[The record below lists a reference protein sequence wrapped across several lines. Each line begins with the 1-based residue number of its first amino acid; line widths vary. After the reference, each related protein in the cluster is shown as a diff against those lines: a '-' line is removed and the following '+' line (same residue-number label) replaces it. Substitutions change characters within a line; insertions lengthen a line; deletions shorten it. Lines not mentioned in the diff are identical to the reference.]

1 MKKTKRALA
10 ALSAL
15 TLTLSLT
22 ACGGGGQ
29 QSTGDSGTDAMTPA
43 ERVAAAEEKM
53 SALTSLSIDM
63 TQDIG
68 MSFAMADQSQELN
81 MSTKMQ
87 MDVIQEPLKAKG
99 TMQIDMGE
107 ELGGVQDVE
116 LYIMSEDDAA
126 NLYMQMG
133 GQWIKQSVTEAEL
146 GQYDAADSLELYLDS
161 AADFAEAGTEQ
172 VGGAD
177 ATKFTGVIKG
187 DKLYDVIEE
196 SGVLSSLGQTGTDVS
211 EDELK
216 AMLSKL
222 GDLPMSVWINADGYP
237 VQYEMDMSQ
246 MIDSI
251 LQKALEMEGAADQGM
266 TMTVSKAA
274 MSLTCSNFNAV
285 DDFELPAEAQNYV
298 TRLEELVGCRI
309 KYISVGPERDACI
322 VRD

>member
-1 MKKTKRALA
+1 MKKRALA

-22 ACGGGGQ
+22 ACGGGQ
-29 QSTGDSGTDAMTPA
+29 QSTGDSGTDAMTPT

-81 MSTKMQ
+81 MTTKMQ

-116 LYIMSEDDAA
+116 LYIMSEDDTA
-126 NLYMQMG
+126 NVYMQMG

-211 EDELK
+211 EDAIK
-216 AMLSKL
+216 SMLSEL

-285 DDFELPAEAQNYV
+285 DDFELPAEAQNA
-298 TRLEELVGCRI
+298 T
-309 KYISVGPERDACI
+309 AA
-322 VRD
+322 

>member
-15 TLTLSLT
+15 TLGLSLT
-22 ACGGGGQ
+22 ACGGGQ
-29 QSTGDSGTDAMTPA
+29 QSTGDSGTDAMTPT

-81 MSTKMQ
+81 MTTKMQ

-126 NLYMQMG
+126 NVYMQMN
-133 GQWIKQSVTEAEL
+133 GQWVKQSVSEAEL
-146 GQYDAADSLELYLDS
+146 AQFDAAESLELYLDS
-161 AADFAEAGTEQ
+161 AVDFAEAGTEQ
-172 VGGAD
+172 IGGAD

-196 SGVLSSLGQTGTDVS
+196 SGVLGSLGQTGTDVS

-216 AMLSKL
+216 AMLSEL

-251 LQKALEMEGAADQGM
+251 VQNALEAEGAADQGM

-285 DDFELPAEAQNYV
+285 EDFELPAEAQNA
-298 TRLEELVGCRI
+298 T
-309 KYISVGPERDACI
+309 AA
-322 VRD
+322 

>member
-22 ACGGGGQ
+22 ACGGGQ
-29 QSTGDSGTDAMTPA
+29 QSTGDSGTDAMTPT

-196 SGVLSSLGQTGTDVS
+196 SGVLGSLGQTGTDVS
-211 EDELK
+211 EDAIK
-216 AMLSKL
+216 SMLSEL

-285 DDFELPAEAQNYV
+285 DDFELPAEAQNA
-298 TRLEELVGCRI
+298 T
-309 KYISVGPERDACI
+309 AA
-322 VRD
+322 

>member
-29 QSTGDSGTDAMTPA
+29 QSTGDSGTDAMTPT

-81 MSTKMQ
+81 MTTKMQ

-107 ELGGVQDVE
+107 ELGGVQDME

-133 GQWIKQSVTEAEL
+133 GQWVKQSVSEAEL
-146 GQYDAADSLELYLDS
+146 AQFDAADSLELYLDS

-216 AMLSKL
+216 AMLFEL

-251 LQKALEMEGAADQGM
+251 VQNALEAEGAADQGM

-274 MSLTCSNFNAV
+274 MSLTCSNFDAV
-285 DDFELPAEAQNYV
+285 EDFELPAEAQNA
-298 TRLEELVGCRI
+298 T
-309 KYISVGPERDACI
+309 AA
-322 VRD
+322 

>member
-126 NLYMQMG
+126 NVYMQMG
-133 GQWIKQSVTEAEL
+133 GQWAKQSVSEAEL

-172 VGGAD
+172 IGGAD

-196 SGVLSSLGQTGTDVS
+196 SGVLGSLGQTGTDVS

-216 AMLSKL
+216 AMLSEL

-285 DDFELPAEAQNYV
+285 DDFELPAEAQNA
-298 TRLEELVGCRI
+298 T
-309 KYISVGPERDACI
+309 AA
-322 VRD
+322 

>member
-22 ACGGGGQ
+22 ACGGGQ
-29 QSTGDSGTDAMTPA
+29 QSTGDSGTDAMTPT

-81 MSTKMQ
+81 MTTKMQ

-146 GQYDAADSLELYLDS
+146 GQYDAAESLELYLDS

-172 VGGAD
+172 IGGAD

-274 MSLTCSNFNAV
+274 MSLTCSNFDAV
-285 DDFELPAEAQNYV
+285 EDFELPAEAQNA
-298 TRLEELVGCRI
+298 T
-309 KYISVGPERDACI
+309 AA
-322 VRD
+322 

>member
-22 ACGGGGQ
+22 ACGGGQ
-29 QSTGDSGTDAMTPA
+29 QSTGDSGTDAMTPT

-211 EDELK
+211 EDAIK
-216 AMLSKL
+216 SMLSEL

-274 MSLTCSNFNAV
+274 MSLTCSNFDAV
-285 DDFELPAEAQNYV
+285 EDFELPAEAQNATAV
-298 TRLEELVGCRI
+298 
-309 KYISVGPERDACI
+309 
-322 VRD
+322 

>member
-29 QSTGDSGTDAMTPA
+29 QSTGDSGTDAMTPT

-285 DDFELPAEAQNYV
+285 EDFELPAEAQNA
-298 TRLEELVGCRI
+298 T
-309 KYISVGPERDACI
+309 AA
-322 VRD
+322 

>member
-116 LYIMSEDDAA
+116 LYIMSEDDTA
-126 NLYMQMG
+126 NVYMQMG

-172 VGGAD
+172 IGGAD

-211 EDELK
+211 EDTIK
-216 AMLSKL
+216 SMLSEL

-285 DDFELPAEAQNYV
+285 DDFELPAEAQNA
-298 TRLEELVGCRI
+298 T
-309 KYISVGPERDACI
+309 AA
-322 VRD
+322 

>member
-15 TLTLSLT
+15 PLTLSLT
-22 ACGGGGQ
+22 ACGGGQ
-29 QSTGDSGTDAMTPA
+29 QSTGDSGTDAMTPT

-146 GQYDAADSLELYLDS
+146 GQYDAAESLELYLDS

-172 VGGAD
+172 IGGAD

-251 LQKALEMEGAADQGM
+251 VQNALEAEGAADQGM

-274 MSLTCSNFNAV
+274 MSLTCSNFDAV
-285 DDFELPAEAQNYV
+285 EDFELPAEAQNA
-298 TRLEELVGCRI
+298 T
-309 KYISVGPERDACI
+309 AA
-322 VRD
+322 

>member
-22 ACGGGGQ
+22 ACGGGQ
-29 QSTGDSGTDAMTPA
+29 QSTGDSGTDAMTPT

-81 MSTKMQ
+81 MTTKMQ

-196 SGVLSSLGQTGTDVS
+196 SGVLGSLGQTGTDVS

-216 AMLSKL
+216 AMLSEL

-285 DDFELPAEAQNYV
+285 DDFELPAEAQNA
-298 TRLEELVGCRI
+298 T
-309 KYISVGPERDACI
+309 AA
-322 VRD
+322 

>member
-1 MKKTKRALA
+1 MKKRALA

-22 ACGGGGQ
+22 ACGGGQ
-29 QSTGDSGTDAMTPA
+29 QSTGDSGTDAMTPT

-81 MSTKMQ
+81 MTTKMQ

-196 SGVLSSLGQTGTDVS
+196 SGVLGSLGQTGTDVS

-216 AMLSKL
+216 AMLSEL

-285 DDFELPAEAQNYV
+285 EDFELPAEAQNA
-298 TRLEELVGCRI
+298 T
-309 KYISVGPERDACI
+309 AA
-322 VRD
+322 

>member
-10 ALSAL
+10 VLSAL

-22 ACGGGGQ
+22 ACGGGQ

-146 GQYDAADSLELYLDS
+146 GQYDAAESLELYLDS

-285 DDFELPAEAQNYV
+285 DDFELPAEAQNA
-298 TRLEELVGCRI
+298 T
-309 KYISVGPERDACI
+309 AA
-322 VRD
+322 

>member
-68 MSFAMADQSQELN
+68 MSFTMADQSQELN
-81 MSTKMQ
+81 MRTKMQ

-107 ELGGVQDVE
+107 ELGGAQDVE

-126 NLYMQMG
+126 NVLYMQMN
-133 GQWIKQSVTEAEL
+133 GQWVKQSVSEAEL
-146 GQYDAADSLELYLDS
+146 AQFDAAESLELYLDS

-172 VGGAD
+172 IGGAD

-196 SGVLSSLGQTGTDVS
+196 SGVLGSLGQTGTDVS

-216 AMLSKL
+216 AMLSEL

-251 LQKALEMEGAADQGM
+251 VQNALEAEGAADQGM

-274 MSLTCSNFNAV
+274 MSLTCSNFDAV
-285 DDFELPAEAQNYV
+285 EDFELPAEAQNA
-298 TRLEELVGCRI
+298 T
-309 KYISVGPERDACI
+309 AA
-322 VRD
+322 

>member
-116 LYIMSEDDAA
+116 LYIMSEDDTA
-126 NLYMQMG
+126 NVYMQMG

-196 SGVLSSLGQTGTDVS
+196 SGVLGSLGQTGTDVS

-216 AMLSKL
+216 AMLSEL

-285 DDFELPAEAQNYV
+285 EDFELPAEAQNA
-298 TRLEELVGCRI
+298 T
-309 KYISVGPERDACI
+309 AA
-322 VRD
+322 

>member
-22 ACGGGGQ
+22 ACGGGQ

-172 VGGAD
+172 IGGAD

-251 LQKALEMEGAADQGM
+251 VQKALEMEGAADQGM

-285 DDFELPAEAQNYV
+285 DDFELPAEAQNA
-298 TRLEELVGCRI
+298 T
-309 KYISVGPERDACI
+309 AA
-322 VRD
+322 

>member
-22 ACGGGGQ
+22 ACGGGQ
-29 QSTGDSGTDAMTPA
+29 QSTGDSGTDAMTPT

-68 MSFAMADQSQELN
+68 MSFTMADQSQELN

-172 VGGAD
+172 IGGAD

-211 EDELK
+211 EDTIK
-216 AMLSKL
+216 SMLSEL

-285 DDFELPAEAQNYV
+285 DDFELPAEAQNA
-298 TRLEELVGCRI
+298 T
-309 KYISVGPERDACI
+309 AA
-322 VRD
+322 

>member
-15 TLTLSLT
+15 TLGLSLT

-116 LYIMSEDDAA
+116 LYIMTEDDAA
-126 NLYMQMG
+126 NVYMQMG

-196 SGVLSSLGQTGTDVS
+196 SGVLGSLGQTGTNVS

-216 AMLSKL
+216 AMLSEL

-251 LQKALEMEGAADQGM
+251 LQKALEMEEQ
-266 TMTVSKAA
+266 
-274 MSLTCSNFNAV
+274 
-285 DDFELPAEAQNYV
+285 P
-298 TRLEELVGCRI
+298 TR
-309 KYISVGPERDACI
+309 A
-322 VRD
+322 

>member
-22 ACGGGGQ
+22 ACGGGQ

-63 TQDIG
+63 AQDIG

-116 LYIMSEDDAA
+116 LYIMTEDDTA
-126 NLYMQMG
+126 NVYMQMN

-211 EDELK
+211 EDAIK
-216 AMLSKL
+216 SMLSEL

-285 DDFELPAEAQNYV
+285 EDFELPAEAQNA
-298 TRLEELVGCRI
+298 T
-309 KYISVGPERDACI
+309 AA
-322 VRD
+322 

>member
-29 QSTGDSGTDAMTPA
+29 QSTGDSGTDAMTPT

-68 MSFAMADQSQELN
+68 LSFAMADQSQELN

-107 ELGGVQDVE
+107 ELGGAQDVE
-116 LYIMSEDDAA
+116 LYIMSEDDTA
-126 NLYMQMG
+126 NVYMQMG

-172 VGGAD
+172 IGGAD

-216 AMLSKL
+216 AMLSEL

-274 MSLTCSNFNAV
+274 MSLTCSNFDAV
-285 DDFELPAEAQNYV
+285 ADFDLPAEAQNAV
-298 TRLEELVGCRI
+298 
-309 KYISVGPERDACI
+309 AA
-322 VRD
+322 

>member
-29 QSTGDSGTDAMTPA
+29 QSTGDSGTDAMTPT

-146 GQYDAADSLELYLDS
+146 GQYDAAESLELYLDS

-172 VGGAD
+172 IGGAD

-285 DDFELPAEAQNYV
+285 EDFGLPAEAQNA
-298 TRLEELVGCRI
+298 T
-309 KYISVGPERDACI
+309 AA
-322 VRD
+322 

>member
-22 ACGGGGQ
+22 ACGGGQ

-126 NLYMQMG
+126 NVYMQMN
-133 GQWIKQSVTEAEL
+133 GQWVKQSVSEAEL
-146 GQYDAADSLELYLDS
+146 AQLDAAESLELYLDS
-161 AADFAEAGTEQ
+161 AVDFAEAGTEQ
-172 VGGAD
+172 IGGAD

-211 EDELK
+211 EDAIK
-216 AMLSKL
+216 SMLSEL

-251 LQKALEMEGAADQGM
+251 VQNALEAEGAADQGM

-274 MSLTCSNFNAV
+274 MSLTCSNFDAV
-285 DDFELPAEAQNYV
+285 EDFDLPAEAQNA
-298 TRLEELVGCRI
+298 T
-309 KYISVGPERDACI
+309 AA
-322 VRD
+322 

>member
-22 ACGGGGQ
+22 ACGGGQ

-63 TQDIG
+63 AQDIG

-116 LYIMSEDDAA
+116 LYIMTEDDTA
-126 NLYMQMG
+126 NVYMQMN

-216 AMLSKL
+216 AMLSEL

-274 MSLTCSNFNAV
+274 MSLTCSNFDAV
-285 DDFELPAEAQNYV
+285 EDFELPAEAQNA
-298 TRLEELVGCRI
+298 T
-309 KYISVGPERDACI
+309 AA
-322 VRD
+322 

>member
-1 MKKTKRALA
+1 MKKRALA

-22 ACGGGGQ
+22 ACGGGQ

-116 LYIMSEDDAA
+116 LYIMSEDDTA

-196 SGVLSSLGQTGTDVS
+196 SGVLGSLGQTGTNVS

-216 AMLSKL
+216 AMLSEL

-274 MSLTCSNFNAV
+274 MSLTCSNFDAV
-285 DDFELPAEAQNYV
+285 EDFELPAEAQNA
-298 TRLEELVGCRI
+298 T
-309 KYISVGPERDACI
+309 AA
-322 VRD
+322 

>member
-1 MKKTKRALA
+1 MKKRALA

-22 ACGGGGQ
+22 ACGGGQ
-29 QSTGDSGTDAMTPA
+29 QSTGDSGTDAMTPT

-126 NLYMQMG
+126 NVYMQMN
-133 GQWIKQSVTEAEL
+133 GQWVKQSVTEAEL

-196 SGVLSSLGQTGTDVS
+196 SGVLGSLGQTGTDVS

-216 AMLSKL
+216 AMLSEL

-251 LQKALEMEGAADQGM
+251 VQNVLEAEGAADQGM

-285 DDFELPAEAQNYV
+285 DDFELPAEAQNA
-298 TRLEELVGCRI
+298 T
-309 KYISVGPERDACI
+309 AA
-322 VRD
+322 

>member
-68 MSFAMADQSQELN
+68 MSFTMADQSQELN

-116 LYIMSEDDAA
+116 LYIMSEDDTA

-196 SGVLSSLGQTGTDVS
+196 SGVLGSLGQTGTDVS

-216 AMLSKL
+216 AMLSEL

-251 LQKALEMEGAADQGM
+251 VQKALEMEGAADQGM

-274 MSLTCSNFNAV
+274 MSLTCSNFDAV
-285 DDFELPAEAQNYV
+285 EDFELPAEAQNA
-298 TRLEELVGCRI
+298 T
-309 KYISVGPERDACI
+309 AA
-322 VRD
+322 

>member
-1 MKKTKRALA
+1 MKKRALA

-22 ACGGGGQ
+22 ACGGGQ

-81 MSTKMQ
+81 MTTKMQ

-172 VGGAD
+172 IGGAD

-211 EDELK
+211 EDAIK
-216 AMLSKL
+216 SMLSEL

-285 DDFELPAEAQNYV
+285 DDFELPAEAQNA
-298 TRLEELVGCRI
+298 T
-309 KYISVGPERDACI
+309 AA
-322 VRD
+322 

>member
-1 MKKTKRALA
+1 MKQTKRALA

-15 TLTLSLT
+15 TLGLSLT
-22 ACGGGGQ
+22 ACGGGQ
-29 QSTGDSGTDAMTPA
+29 QSTGESDTMTPA

-53 SALTSLSIDM
+53 NALTSLSIDM

-81 MSTKMQ
+81 MTTKMQ
-87 MDVIQEPLKAKG
+87 MDVIQDPLKAKG

-116 LYIMSEDDAA
+116 LYIMTEDDAA
-126 NLYMQMG
+126 DLYMQMG
-133 GQWIKQSVTEAEL
+133 GQWVKQSMTEADL
-146 GQYDAADSLELYLDS
+146 GQYDAAESLGLYLDS

-172 VGGAD
+172 VGGAE

-216 AMLSKL
+216 SMLSEL

-251 LQKALEMEGAADQGM
+251 LQNALEGAADQGM

-274 MSLTCSNFNAV
+274 MLMTCSNFDAV
-285 DDFELPAEAQNYV
+285 EDFELPAEAQNAAAV
-298 TRLEELVGCRI
+298 
-309 KYISVGPERDACI
+309 
-322 VRD
+322 

>member
-22 ACGGGGQ
+22 ACGGGQ
-29 QSTGDSGTDAMTPA
+29 QSTGDSGTDAMTPT

-116 LYIMSEDDAA
+116 LYIMSEDDTA
-126 NLYMQMG
+126 NVYMQMG

-172 VGGAD
+172 IGGAD

-211 EDELK
+211 EDAIK
-216 AMLSKL
+216 SMLSEL

-285 DDFELPAEAQNYV
+285 EDFELPAEAQNA
-298 TRLEELVGCRI
+298 T
-309 KYISVGPERDACI
+309 AA
-322 VRD
+322 

>member
-22 ACGGGGQ
+22 ACGGGQ
-29 QSTGDSGTDAMTPA
+29 QSTGDSGTDAMTPT

-81 MSTKMQ
+81 MTTKMQ

-172 VGGAD
+172 IGGAD

-211 EDELK
+211 EDTIK
-216 AMLSKL
+216 SMLSEL

-285 DDFELPAEAQNYV
+285 DDFELPAEAQNA
-298 TRLEELVGCRI
+298 T
-309 KYISVGPERDACI
+309 AA
-322 VRD
+322 

>member
-29 QSTGDSGTDAMTPA
+29 QSTGDSGTDAMTPT

-81 MSTKMQ
+81 MTTKMQ

-126 NLYMQMG
+126 NVYMQMN
-133 GQWIKQSVTEAEL
+133 GQWVKQSVTEAEL

-196 SGVLSSLGQTGTDVS
+196 SGVLGSLGQTGTDVS

-216 AMLSKL
+216 AMLSEL

-285 DDFELPAEAQNYV
+285 EDFELPAEAQNA
-298 TRLEELVGCRI
+298 T
-309 KYISVGPERDACI
+309 AA
-322 VRD
+322 

>member
-29 QSTGDSGTDAMTPA
+29 QSTGDSGTDAMTPT

-116 LYIMSEDDAA
+116 LYIMSEDDTA

-196 SGVLSSLGQTGTDVS
+196 SGVLGSLGQTGTNVS

-216 AMLSKL
+216 AMLSEL

-251 LQKALEMEGAADQGM
+251 VQNALEAEGAAGQGM

-285 DDFELPAEAQNYV
+285 DDFELPAEAQNA
-298 TRLEELVGCRI
+298 T
-309 KYISVGPERDACI
+309 AA
-322 VRD
+322 

>member
-29 QSTGDSGTDAMTPA
+29 QSTSDSGTDAMTPA

-146 GQYDAADSLELYLDS
+146 GQYDAAESLELYLDS

-172 VGGAD
+172 IGGAD

-211 EDELK
+211 EDTIK
-216 AMLSKL
+216 SMLSEL

-274 MSLTCSNFNAV
+274 MSLTCSNFDAV
-285 DDFELPAEAQNYV
+285 ADFDLPAEAQNAV
-298 TRLEELVGCRI
+298 
-309 KYISVGPERDACI
+309 AA
-322 VRD
+322 

>member
-53 SALTSLSIDM
+53 NALTSLSIDM

-81 MSTKMQ
+81 MTTKMQ

-116 LYIMSEDDAA
+116 LYIMSEDDTA
-126 NLYMQMG
+126 NVYMQMG

-172 VGGAD
+172 IGGAD

-216 AMLSKL
+216 AMLSEL

-274 MSLTCSNFNAV
+274 MSLTCSNFDAV
-285 DDFELPAEAQNYV
+285 EDFELPAEAQNA
-298 TRLEELVGCRI
+298 T
-309 KYISVGPERDACI
+309 AA
-322 VRD
+322 

>member
-29 QSTGDSGTDAMTPA
+29 QSTGDSGTDAMTPT

-53 SALTSLSIDM
+53 NALTSLSIDM

-68 MSFAMADQSQELN
+68 MSFTMADQSQELN
-81 MSTKMQ
+81 MTTKMQ

-196 SGVLSSLGQTGTDVS
+196 SGVLGSLGQTGTDVS

-216 AMLSKL
+216 AMLSEL

-251 LQKALEMEGAADQGM
+251 VQNALEAEGAAGQGM

-285 DDFELPAEAQNYV
+285 EDFELPAEAQNA
-298 TRLEELVGCRI
+298 T
-309 KYISVGPERDACI
+309 AA
-322 VRD
+322 

>member
-116 LYIMSEDDAA
+116 LYIMSEEDAA
-126 NLYMQMG
+126 NVYMQMN

-211 EDELK
+211 EDAIK
-216 AMLSKL
+216 SMLSEL

-266 TMTVSKAA
+266 TMIVSKAA
-274 MSLTCSNFNAV
+274 MSLTCSNFDAV
-285 DDFELPAEAQNYV
+285 EDFDLPAEAQNA
-298 TRLEELVGCRI
+298 T
-309 KYISVGPERDACI
+309 AA
-322 VRD
+322 

>member
-22 ACGGGGQ
+22 ACGGGQ
-29 QSTGDSGTDAMTPA
+29 QSTGDSGTDAMTPT

-116 LYIMSEDDAA
+116 LYIMSEDDTA
-126 NLYMQMG
+126 NVYMQMG

-146 GQYDAADSLELYLDS
+146 GQYDAAESLELYLDS

-172 VGGAD
+172 IGGAD

-211 EDELK
+211 EDTIK
-216 AMLSKL
+216 SMLSEL

-285 DDFELPAEAQNYV
+285 DDFELPAEAQNA
-298 TRLEELVGCRI
+298 T
-309 KYISVGPERDACI
+309 AA
-322 VRD
+322 

>member
-15 TLTLSLT
+15 TLTLPLT
-22 ACGGGGQ
+22 ACGGGQ

-81 MSTKMQ
+81 MTTKMQ

-116 LYIMSEDDAA
+116 LYIMTEDDAA

-133 GQWIKQSVTEAEL
+133 GQWVKQSVSEAEL
-146 GQYDAADSLELYLDS
+146 AQFDAADSLELYLDS

-196 SGVLSSLGQTGTDVS
+196 SGVLGSLGQTGTNVS

-216 AMLSKL
+216 AMLSEL

-274 MSLTCSNFNAV
+274 MSLTCSNFDAV
-285 DDFELPAEAQNYV
+285 EDFELPAEAQNA
-298 TRLEELVGCRI
+298 T
-309 KYISVGPERDACI
+309 AA
-322 VRD
+322 

>member
-29 QSTGDSGTDAMTPA
+29 QSTGDSGTDAMTPT

-68 MSFAMADQSQELN
+68 MSFTMADQSQELN
-81 MSTKMQ
+81 MTTKMQ

-196 SGVLSSLGQTGTDVS
+196 SGVLGSLGQTGTDVS

-216 AMLSKL
+216 AMLSEL

-285 DDFELPAEAQNYV
+285 DDFELPAEAQNA
-298 TRLEELVGCRI
+298 T
-309 KYISVGPERDACI
+309 AA
-322 VRD
+322 